1 MMTTTIHG
9 PESDLQSR
17 LETLLREHPPKSLDV
32 RGVDWHYISLGT
44 GETGLLLLPGAAGGG
59 EAYFRLAPKLADR
72 YRLVMVSYPVVGG
85 LDEMLEGLAAILDA
99 EGIDRTALMGGSF
112 GGTVAQ
118 AFLLRYPERTTRVI
132 LTGTVPASPARAIS
146 NRRWLRVLRLIPMPW
161 MRSLLRLVLRKT
173 MKNITRDRDFWERFY
188 IDAVNSLTWED
199 LATRYRIGI
208 DFDRD
213 YAEKLGNLEN
223 WPGEILILE
232 GSEDAMAKPE
242 SRKALKS
249 AYPMASIHT
258 FEGAGHGMSLE
269 RPEEYEAVVFAF
281 LGNKLSRPL
290 SDTG

>member
-1 MMTTTIHG
+1 MSLADPVSG
-9 PESDLQSR
+9 SDLQYR
-17 LETLLREHPPKSLDV
+17 LDSLLREHPPKHLTV
-32 RGVDWHYISLGT
+32 EGTDWRYISLGT

-59 EAYFRLAPKLADR
+59 EAYFRLASQLADR

-85 LDEMLEGLAAILDA
+85 LDEMLKGLTAILDA
-99 EGIDRTALMGGSF
+99 EGIDRVALMGGSF

-118 AFLLRYPERTTRVI
+118 AFLLRYPKRTHRVI
-132 LTGTVPASPARAIS
+132 LTGTVPPVPARATT
-146 NRRWLRVLRLIPMPW
+146 NRRWLRVLRLIPMSW

-173 MKNITRDRDFWERFY
+173 MKNVTRDRDFWERFY
-188 IDAVNSLTWED
+188 IDAVDSLTWKD
-199 LATRYRIGI
+199 LETRYRVGI

-213 YAEKLGNLEN
+213 YADKTADLEG

-242 SRKALKS
+242 SREALKA
-249 AYPMASIHT
+249 AYPTASIHT
-258 FEGAGHGMSLE
+258 FEGAGHGMSVE

>member
-1 MMTTTIHG
+1 MRFAV
-9 PESDLQSR
+9 PVSESDLQHR
-17 LETLLREHPPKSLDV
+17 LDTLLREHPPQRLTV
-32 RGVDWHYISLGT
+32 EGVDWRYITVGK
-44 GETGLLLLPGAAGGG
+44 GKTGLLLLPGAAGGG

-85 LDEMLEGLAAILDA
+85 LEEMLAGLTAILDA

-118 AFLLRYPERTTRVI
+118 AFLLHSPERTTRVI
-132 LTGTVPASPARAIS
+132 LTGTVPPSPARAVS
-146 NRRWLRVLRLIPMPW
+146 NRRWLRALRLIPMPW
-161 MRSLLRLVLRKT
+161 MRSLLRLVIRKSV
-173 MKNITRDRDFWERFY
+173 KSVTRDRDFWERFY

-199 LATRYRIGI
+199 LATRYRFGI

-213 YAEKLGNLEN
+213 YAEKTAVLED
-223 WPGEILILE
+223 WSSEILILE

-242 SRKALKS
+242 LRAALKA
-249 AYPMASIHT
+249 AYPAASIHT

-269 RPEEYEAVVFAF
+269 RPEEYEAVVLGF
-281 LGNKLSRPL
+281 LGNEHSRPL